1 MQNPILWWKIT
12 QHLEH
17 KTYAQTPHMVGAQ
30 GLAPLRMVVQK
41 KICVSPEQKKA
52 GVNQNHSKSEAGF
65 TLIELLV
72 VILILGI
79 LAAIAAPSWFTFM
92 DQRRVNAAKD
102 LIYSE
107 LQQAQSEAKS
117 KKVSYS
123 VSFRTRSGKAPE
135 IAVYPTTI
143 PDPANN
149 NPTAINAD
157 SIGENGWKSLGSEL
171 GMKPKQVVLQTNLEG
186 ENKAGGSLID
196 TGDKADTKKITFDYT
211 GALVSPTI
219 DNNPLIVSLAV
230 PGSGGAVNNSSKRC
244 IKITTILGAMTSA
257 RGDSGSDSCKPK

>member
-1 MQNPILWWKIT
+1 MENPTLLLKIT
-12 QHLEH
+12 QYL
-17 KTYAQTPHMVGAQ
+17 
-30 GLAPLRMVVQK
+30 
-41 KICVSPEQKKA
+41 EQKKV

-79 LAAIAAPSWFTFM
+79 LSAIAAPSWFTFM

-107 LQQAQSEAKS
+107 LQKAQSEAKT

-143 PDPANN
+143 PDPVNN

-157 SIGENGWKSLGSEL
+157 SIGDNGWKSLGTEL
-171 GMKPKQVVLQTNLEG
+171 GMKPNQVVLQTNLNG
-186 ENKAGGSLID
+186 ENQATGSLTN
-196 TGDKADTKKITFDYT
+196 TGDTVGNNKITFDYT

-219 DNNPLIVSLAV
+219 NSGLIVSLAV
-230 PGSGGAVNNSSKRC
+230 PNSGSANSIKNSSIRC
-244 IKITTILGAMTSA
+244 IKIKTVLGAMTSG
-257 RGDSGSDSCKPK
+257 RGDSGTESCTP